1 MGGGG
6 DGDAANET
14 GTSKS
19 NVGPVAAVFGSDGSG
34 GGGDGGGGTKSQ
46 YVAHARSAIS
56 PDASQHFPPEQA
68 ELWHPST
75 KPQHPPG
82 RLRQAGRPRTLAVH
96 SSTDAVISCARWH
109 PNSQL
114 CRWNSGLLSFFS
126 VLSGKLR
133 LAMHAAS
140 AAAGGGVL
148 GGVGG
153 ICGGTTHWH
162 ALYVPVPVLATLQ
175 PSTVI
180 GFASERRRRVE
191 GQPQMYVQYWPL
203 CSDPSWNQTSP
214 LLCT

>member
-1 MGGGG
+1 M
-6 DGDAANET
+6 
-14 GTSKS
+14 
-19 NVGPVAAVFGSDGSG
+19 
-34 GGGDGGGGTKSQ
+34 
-46 YVAHARSAIS
+46 AHARSLIS

-75 KPQHPPG
+75 WPQHPPG
-82 RLRQAGRPRTLAVH
+82 RLIQPGRPRTLAVH

-153 ICGGTTHWH
+153 VLGDGGGVVQRWI
-162 ALYVPVPVLATLQ
+162 A
-175 PSTVI
+175 
-180 GFASERRRRVE
+180 
-191 GQPQMYVQYWPL
+191 GQPTQYAEPF
-203 CSDPSWNQTSP
+203 CEAG
-214 LLCT
+214 LLE